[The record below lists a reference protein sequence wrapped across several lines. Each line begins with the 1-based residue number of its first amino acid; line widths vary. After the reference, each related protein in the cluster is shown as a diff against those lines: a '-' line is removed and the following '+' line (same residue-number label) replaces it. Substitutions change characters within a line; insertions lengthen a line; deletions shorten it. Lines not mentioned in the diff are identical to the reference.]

1 MPGRPSREWPKEWI
15 VKFAVYNDPV
25 DIGPIEEAYARMA
38 RAAGI
43 LMAETRL
50 IPSANG
56 PGQFATR
63 RFDRPA
69 PGKRIHMVSLGGAVE
84 ASPHMPSL
92 DYDGFLRTTL
102 SMTRDMRDVEQAFRR
117 MIFNL
122 RAHNRD
128 DHVRQHA
135 YLIDGKGEC
144 HLSPAFALTCSP
156 GPGVEY
162 YMAIECEGRDI
173 THADVVSSGIRHG
186 ISRKR
191 IGTIVDEVRAA
202 VADWVNCA
210 SLCGVTV
217 SLTGIKSRL
226 AATDQIFVAGR

>member
-1 MPGRPSREWPKEWI
+1 MTPLTLALSKKPMRVWRVPPESSWLKPAS
-15 VKFAVYNDPV
+15 FLQPT
-25 DIGPIEEAYARMA
+25 A
-38 RAAGI
+38 RANS
-43 LMAETRL
+43 
-50 IPSANG
+50 P
-56 PGQFATR
+56 
-63 RFDRPA
+63 PA
-69 PGKRIHMVSLGGAVE
+69 ALTDQPPGKRIHMVSLGGAVE

-128 DHVRQHA
+128 VHVRQHA

-144 HLSPAFALTCSP
+144 HLSPAFDLTFSP

-173 THADVVSSGIRHG
+173 THADVVSSGVRHG